1 MGIQDAAPLYVGNL
15 LGIRALLV
23 LFRIIVRAVIRESTS
38 TESGLL
44 QKQRHKSFYTKWGA
58 ISYSWAQ
65 TKAGDFFQY
74 LLQAISYHIFDSGTH
89 LQN

>member
-1 MGIQDAAPLYVGNL
+1 MQTQVGIMFSLAVGIQHAASLHVGNL

-44 QKQRHKSFYTKWGA
+44 QKQTE
-58 ISYSWAQ
+58 I
-65 TKAGDFFQY
+65 
-74 LLQAISYHIFDSGTH
+74 LLH
-89 LQN
+89 